1 MKKRFLI
8 FAGVI
13 FTALLFVRSNMPDE
27 NSALNDMNRTSK
39 FTIPGDIQPIIQ
51 KSCFGCH
58 NQESKNDKAKA
69 KLQFDL
75 LEKLPKSKLAGALS
89 EINEMVTK
97 GDMPPAPFL
106 EKFPNAKPTDEEKQ
120 KLITWSKEAAGGMMK
135 KKASTLSQ
143 K

>member
-8 FAGVI
+8 LAGVL
-13 FTALLFVRSNMPDE
+13 FTAFMFVRSNMPDE
-27 NSALNDMNRTSK
+27 KSSLNDVNRTAK
-39 FTIPGDIQPIIQ
+39 FSIPDDVQPIIK

-58 NQESKNDKAKA
+58 NQESKNEKAKA
-69 KLQFDL
+69 KLEFDL
-75 LEKLPKSKLAGALS
+75 LEKLPKAKLSGALNK
-89 EINEMVTK
+89 INEMVTK

-120 KLITWSKEAAGGMMK
+120 KLMTWSKEAAGSMMK
-135 KKASTLSQ
+135 KKASS

>member
-8 FAGVI
+8 ITGVF
-13 FTALLFVRSNMPDE
+13 FTAFMFVRSNMPDK
-27 NSALNDMNRTSK
+27 SFSLNDLNRTSK
-39 FTIPGDIQPIIQ
+39 FTIPDDIQPIIK

-58 NQESKNDKAKA
+58 NQESKNEKAKA

-75 LEKLPKSKLAGALS
+75 LEKMPKSKLAGTLS
-89 EINEMVTK
+89 EINKMVTA

-135 KKASTLSQ
+135 KKDN
-143 K
+143 

>member
-1 MKKRFLI
+1 MKLRLLI
-8 FAGVI
+8 IPGVI
-13 FTALLFVRSNMPDE
+13 LSAFLFIRSNGMQEVPSVHDLE
-27 NSALNDMNRTSK
+27 GTSK
-39 FTIPGDIQPIIQ
+39 FTIPGDVQPIIQ

-75 LEKLPKSKLAGALS
+75 LEKMPKAKLVGALS
-89 EINEMVTK
+89 KINEMASS

-106 EKFPNAKPTDEEKQ
+106 ERFPNAKPTDEERQ
-120 KLITWSKEAAGGMMK
+120 KLASWSKEAAGGMMK
-135 KKASTLSQ
+135 KKADA